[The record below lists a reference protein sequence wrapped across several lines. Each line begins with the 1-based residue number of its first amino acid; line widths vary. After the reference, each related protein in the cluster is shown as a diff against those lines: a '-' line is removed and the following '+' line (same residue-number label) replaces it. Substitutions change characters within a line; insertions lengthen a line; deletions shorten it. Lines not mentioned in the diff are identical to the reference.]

1 MHPCFRPARLKCA
14 ALAIA
19 LAGLASQAW
28 AEPLSAAVQ
37 IIGGDVGTAR
47 SEALREILW
56 EAGVRGNAV
65 VHNQSALIGGE
76 LHETTLVRSAFRIKR
91 FQIIHEEIADDRL
104 LLTADIEQEQ
114 AGTAGCAAGLP
125 LQNIAYA
132 WEGIVGGR
140 RSEADDQA
148 GMVLGTAI
156 ARELRASAAV
166 SYLQD
171 PGAPQ
176 TDAIYRIAAALERP
190 GHGTGDGVLRL
201 QLRGATVDRLITE
214 IRLPAGASPLARQE
228 ESNLGYAL
236 LRQWVPT
243 AAARQLAGEAARQLA
258 ETIRCLPALL
268 RIPRLE
274 PDGGFSLTTRFPLDL
289 GQRGLLLFFA
299 AWPVAEGGTVDL
311 LQADG
316 YLKPQQVDER
326 SLRFPGGTRQPGK
339 KYPLGGGYL
348 LVL

>member
-1 MHPCFRPARLKCA
+1 MPPCFRPACFKR
-14 ALAIA
+14 ALLA
-19 LAGLASQAW
+19 LLASLAPLAW
-28 AEPLSAAVQ
+28 AEPFSASAQ
-37 IIGGDVGTAR
+37 IVAGDVGTAR
-47 SEALREILW
+47 SEAVREILW
-56 EAGVRGNAV
+56 EAGMRGGAV
-65 VHNQSALIGGE
+65 VHSQSALIGGS

-91 FQIIHEEIADDRL
+91 FQILHEEIADDRL
-104 LLTADIEQEQ
+104 RLTADIEQEE
-114 AGTAGCAAGLP
+114 AAAAGCAAALP

-140 RSEADDQA
+140 ASEADDQA

-156 ARELRASAAV
+156 GRELRASAA
-166 SYLQD
+166 SYLQT

-176 TDAIYRIAAALERP
+176 ADAIYRIGAALELP
-190 GHGTGDGVLRL
+190 GHAAAGGVLRL
-201 QLRGATVDRLITE
+201 QLRGATVDRLIKE
-214 IRLPAGASPLARQE
+214 IRLPAGPSPLARQE

-243 AAARQLAGEAARQLA
+243 AATRQLAGEAARQLA
-258 ETIRCLPALL
+258 ETVRCLPALL

-274 PDGGFSLTTRFPLDL
+274 PDGGFSLTTRAPLDL
-289 GQRGLLLFFA
+289 GQRGLVLFFA

-316 YLKPQQVDER
+316 YLKPQQVDDH
-326 SLRFPGGTRQPGK
+326 SLRFPGGPRQPGK